1 MESKKNS
8 EREENK
14 EMIIDEKKSKI
25 WSAIKSFVFW
35 LTLFIVIIFFVAWC
49 LLKNTNLKDKYEGAK
64 DGFADGL
71 AWLILACF
79 CSIMI
84 KEMQKMNQKK
94 NE

>member
-1 MESKKNS
+1 
-8 EREENK
+8 
-14 EMIIDEKKSKI
+14 MIIDEKKSKI

-49 LLKNTNLKDKYEGAK
+49 LLKNTNLKEKYEGAK